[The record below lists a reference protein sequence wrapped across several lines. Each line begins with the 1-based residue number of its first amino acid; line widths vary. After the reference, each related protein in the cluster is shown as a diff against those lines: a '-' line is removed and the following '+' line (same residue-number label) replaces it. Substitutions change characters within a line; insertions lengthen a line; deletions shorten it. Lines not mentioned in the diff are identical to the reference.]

1 MTDGSDSGEVITP
14 SQTVGPFFAYCLTPS
29 AYKYRQVFSSDLTAH
44 GAEGRRIH
52 IEGRVLDG
60 DGEPVPD
67 AMIEIWQADAAGAY
81 ARADQ
86 GANAAFRGFGRAE
99 CDGEGR
105 FAFTTVKPGRVPG
118 PGGASQAPH
127 INVGVFARGLLKRL
141 FTRIYFADEA
151 NEADPILALVP
162 EGRRPTLMAEP
173 SSAGSTH
180 YTFDIRLQGDA
191 ETVFFEA

>member
-1 MTDGSDSGEVITP
+1 MSDGPDGAKVATP

-29 AYKYRQVFSSDLTAH
+29 AYKYRQVFSHDLTQH
-44 GAEGRRIH
+44 GAEGTRIK

-60 DGEPVPD
+60 DGDPVPD
-67 AMIEIWQADAAGAY
+67 AMIEIWQADSAGAY
-81 ARADQ
+81 VRAEQ
-86 GANAAFRGFGRAE
+86 GANVAFRGFGRAE
-99 CDGEGR
+99 CDAAGR
-105 FAFTTVKPGRVPG
+105 YAFTTVKPGRVPG
-118 PGGASQAPH
+118 PGGALQAPH

-141 FTRIYFADEA
+141 VTRIYFADEA

-162 EGRRPTLMAEP
+162 ESRRTTLIARPTGG
-173 SSAGSTH
+173 SAH